1 MCSDCAAM
9 QFVRKERYRGR
20 RVLSRGKEQRRI
32 KGGLPSQKN
41 GRKFQWNNHC
51 SNGTIIVYICCFA
64 CCFIANY
71 SIARLSLRWCDF
83 CWLMHLRRG
92 ERWEKRRAT
101 LLAGTNV
108 NLGWNSYYIDVCI
121 VSLWIILS
129 ICITRFII
137 IIIIFLNRF
146 KHVHLIGQLNHRE
159 RTKSKHRYI
168 VRQRV

>member
-1 MCSDCAAM
+1 MEPPNPQLEFRTHFTTKLKKESKEILQRYNYNNLGYFQDVSCYIDNPKRSILRKNNCQIRIANGLWNQSLRNSLIANWVGKLFVMCSDCAAM

-83 CWLMHLRRG
+83 C
-92 ERWEKRRAT
+92 
-101 LLAGTNV
+101 
-108 NLGWNSYYIDVCI
+108 
-121 VSLWIILS
+121 
-129 ICITRFII
+129 
-137 IIIIFLNRF
+137 
-146 KHVHLIGQLNHRE
+146 
-159 RTKSKHRYI
+159 
-168 VRQRV
+168 